1 MDLIYPIN
9 FAGHDEWMESGYTL
23 GLARGDVTTRD
34 GEVLGIWRVVA
45 YDPEADYEGGRYE
58 FVIDGQDVAKF
69 SEEFAMLDVR
79 TSRGFALSI
88 LTRAIREWHETQH
101 P

>member
-1 MDLIYPIN
+1 MDLIYPISLV
-9 FAGHDEWMESGYTL
+9 GHNEWTESRKIL

-34 GEVLGIWRVVA
+34 GEALEIWRVVA

-58 FVIDGQDVAKF
+58 
-69 SEEFAMLDVR
+69 
-79 TSRGFALSI
+79 
-88 LTRAIREWHETQH
+88 TQH